1 MGVKTSLA
9 GITFTTGGKNQ
20 AAALGLDLADFNLG
34 MQLTCQELTQK
45 MNFLVNDVLTP
56 AGTESANITTVN
68 AQITALA

>member
-1 MGVKTSLA
+1 MGVKTALA

-20 AAALGLDLADFNLG
+20 AAIVGLDLADYVLG

-56 AGTESANITTVN
+56 AGSEGSNISTINT
-68 AQITALA
+68 QITALS